1 MPEAV
6 PDLSLCG
13 DPPNDMNCDNVTA
26 TPSPGPRRS
35 PLAAARAVLVSLAL
49 VATATRAQASITITR
64 TSSDVFYISSQAAS
78 NNIRNM
84 YAAYRITNTGATAE
98 TDVWVKLDTFT
109 GGVVSLAT
117 QEDGL
122 YRLYALGPGESK
134 MAYLYLTA
142 SGQTATPQSHSVRVY
157 DHRPGLP
164 AAVELTSQVFT
175 LTKVQESLSSGSNKV
190 DLVIE
195 GPDPGVL
202 GGTITL
208 TVTGR
213 TGSIGAGSTLEFT
226 AAAYPD
232 WPADVFELYRCEF
245 TLYDVSGSNC
255 GTTPLGTFADQL
267 SVPWSTTSCYTAVYK
282 VRARDTTPIPT
293 VISPTLHAAS
303 GANYK
308 HTDPSSIVLLSPI
321 APVDSKLRLVKS
333 VSEDTVLTG
342 DQVTYTMHVTS
353 GGSNGICPP
362 GDPGCNDPVF
372 DNFVDVLPTSPGSAT
387 YVPGSA
393 RRDGSPL
400 ADPVISGSTLTWT
413 GAFTFAAGGSTD
425 ITYDVAFP
433 SVAGS
438 YTNSAVG
445 YVADTPV
452 DTTLDTN
459 DNAPGQ
465 AAVLVRQ
472 PSDLVLTHGGPATVN
487 PLGSIAYT
495 VRVLNQGPRPASG
508 VAVRD
513 TLPAGVSFVSA
524 SNGGTEAGGVVSWP
538 AVASI
543 AVGDSV
549 VFTATVTAPASGIL
563 LAVASC
569 SPTNEDPDPSNN
581 DGSAPANRVT
591 TTVLGDAD
599 LALVNSGPATVNAAQ
614 SFNYTVAV
622 SNNGPANAAA
632 VVVRDTLPAGVT
644 FVSADN
650 GGSETGG
657 VVTWPPVALANGN
670 NLAYTVTVTAPASGT
685 LLAVARADAD
695 NADPDTTNNNGSAPA
710 NRVMTVV
717 TELAD
722 LALAKSGPAV
732 VLALGSITYTLSVT
746 NNGPSDAAAV
756 VVQDTLPAGVTFVSA
771 DNGGTEA
778 GGIVTWPAAASL
790 ANGANLSYSVTV
802 TAPATGTLLNVA
814 RADASTVDPDTT
826 NNNGSAPANRVTTT
840 VTELADLAVTKS
852 GPATV
857 NAAQSFSYT
866 VSVANS
872 GPDNANAV
880 VVQDTLPVGVTFVS
894 ADNGGTEAG
903 GIVTWPAVG
912 LPSGDNLT
920 YTVTVT
926 APATGTLLNVA
937 RADASTADP
946 DTTNNNGSAP
956 TSRVTTTVV
965 EQADLALSK
974 SGPATVNASGSV
986 AYTLSI
992 TNNGPSDAAAVV
1004 VQDTLPAGVTF
1015 VSADN
1020 GGTEAGGIVTW
1031 PAVASLANGA
1041 NLSYSVTVTAPATG
1055 TLLNVARADAVTV
1068 DPDTTNN
1075 NGSAPANRV
1084 TTTVTELADL
1094 ALNKSGPAAVTAL
1107 GSITYTLSIT
1117 NNGPSDATAVVVRD
1131 TLPAGVTFVSADN
1144 GGAEAGGV
1152 VTWPAQPSLAN
1163 GANLSYSVTVVAPA
1177 TGTLL
1182 NVARADASTMDPDTT
1197 NNNGSAPANRVTTV
1211 VGELAD
1217 LATAKSGPATVNA
1230 LGSVTYT
1237 VSVTNNGPSV
1247 AAAVVVRDTLPASV
1261 AFVSADNGGTEAGGI
1276 VTWPAVALLANGA
1289 NMSYSVTVTAPAT
1302 GTLLNVARADA
1313 VTIDPDT
1320 TNNNGSAPASRVTT
1334 TVADQADL
1342 ALNKSGPAGVNALG
1356 SITYTLSVT
1365 NNGPSDASAVV
1376 VRDTLPAGVT
1386 FVSADNGGTESG
1398 GIVTWPAA
1406 ASLANAA
1413 NLTYSVTVTAPATGT
1428 LLNVARADAGTADP
1442 DTTNNNG
1449 SAPANRVT
1457 TVVGELADLTL
1468 NKSGP
1473 AAVNALGL
1481 ITYTVSVT
1489 NNGPSDAAAVV
1500 VRDTL
1505 PTGVTFVSAD
1515 NGGSESG
1522 GIVTW
1527 PAVATFANGANLA
1540 YSVTVIAPA
1549 TGTLLNVARADAST
1563 TDPDTTNNNGSAPAN
1578 RVTTIVGELADLAL
1592 AKSGPASVNAL
1603 GSITYSVSVTNNGPS
1618 DAAAVV
1624 VRDTLPPGVTFVSA
1638 DNGGIQ
1644 VGGIV
1649 TWPVVASLGNGANLT
1664 YSVTVVAPATGTL
1677 LNVARADAVTA
1688 DPDTTN
1694 NNGSAP
1700 ANRVTTTVTELADL
1714 ALAKSGPATVNALG
1728 SISYS
1733 VSVTNN
1739 GPSDAAAVVV
1749 RDTLPAGVTF
1759 LSANNGGTESG
1770 GVVTWPAVATLA
1782 NGSSLN
1788 YSVTVVAPAAGT
1800 LINVARADA
1809 STADPD
1815 TANNNGSAP
1824 ANRVTTT
1831 VGELADLALT
1841 KSGPAS
1847 VNALGLITYTL
1858 SVVNNGPSAAAA
1870 VVMRDTLPAGV
1881 TFVSADN
1888 GGTQGAGIVTWP
1900 AVATLA
1906 NGANL
1911 SYSVTVIAPATGTLL
1926 NVARADAATTDP
1938 DTTNNNGSAPANRVT
1953 TTVGELADLALSKS
1967 GPSSVNAL
1975 GSITY
1980 TVSVTNNGPS
1990 AAAAVVVRDTLPA
2003 GVTFLS
2009 ADNGGLAAGGV
2020 VTWPPV
2026 ASLANG
2032 ANLSYSVTVTAPAT
2046 GTLVNIASASSGT
2059 PDPNAANN
2067 DGSAPANRVTTVV
2080 GELAD
2085 LALTKTGPATIN
2097 ALGSISYSLS
2107 VTNNGPSNAAAV
2119 VVRDT
2124 LPAGATFVSA
2134 DNGGTMAGGI
2144 VTWPVVAS
2152 LANGAST
2159 TYSVTVTAPNT
2170 GTLLN
2175 VGAATSSTTDPNPAN
2190 NNGSAPANRVTTV
2203 VSGVD
2208 LAIEMSHTGQFYVGQ
2223 TGLYTITVR
2232 NVGVGTANTTITVT
2246 DTLPAGLTFASVTRS
2261 AWNISSVGQIVTCTT
2276 PGPLAP
2282 GGTIGFTL
2290 AVNVDASAVPSVTNS
2305 ATVSNVQDSDPANNR
2320 VVDQPAAVIL
2330 DVALTA
2336 QKTASRSE
2344 VEIADVVDY
2353 TVTIR
2358 NQGTTPVNDL
2368 VITDVLPTGFMYRG
2382 RSARFDG
2389 AQIVDPT
2396 GAPGPSLSFAIGTL
2410 ANGASGVLTYRV
2422 EVGPGATL
2430 GNGVNRAYA
2439 TSAAAGAASNQA
2451 AVQVRVRAG
2460 VFTDEGTI
2468 AGKVYLDCDCS
2479 SDSLQGAEELG
2490 VPGVRVVLEDGSA
2503 AITDVEGKY
2512 HFVGVNPRLHAV
2524 RIDRT
2529 TLPAPTHAVT
2539 MSNRQAGDGWSQ
2551 FVDLK
2556 AGELFRADFA
2566 LSQTP
2571 ELLGYVQTR
2580 RAHGEVE
2587 HPVSVDPTLGAQAL
2601 GAAASATARALPS
2614 PGSYRGLL
2622 ESRPDASAARSA
2634 PLAGET
2640 PVGPAPFAQPIG
2652 LTGMTSTHQ
2661 GLTPTLRGP
2670 SPSLL
2675 ALGVLQGRLELWSR
2689 ANDAVFTH
2697 RGRFES
2703 ELRDFSASND
2713 AGRLLAGARGAIF
2726 LTGPVAHDYHAT
2738 VRYDSE
2744 RDPQQRFFKDI
2755 RPDEHY
2761 SIYGDASVAE
2771 FLAQSRSRVYAKL
2784 ERGRSFLEYG
2794 DMSTAT
2800 TNPLLGLGGFH
2811 RVLNGGRSHVEWAK
2825 GAIEAFGSR
2834 GLSRQ
2839 VVDELPAL
2847 GISGPYTLSR
2857 TDGLINSEQVEILTR
2872 DRSRP
2877 SVIVERRP
2885 QQRFLD
2891 YSVEPF
2897 TGRIVFQRSVPSV
2910 DENLNPISIRVTYE
2924 SESGGERAWV
2934 YGAQGSVRPVPQIEI
2949 GGSAVREDDPLAD
2962 RTILSANGAVDVVR
2976 GLTALGEFAHSDS
2989 AGATGNAARG
2999 EIRAARTGLDLNL
3012 FGMRTGMRFSNPS
3025 AGYGP
3030 ARDELGART
3039 GWQAVPGTRL
3049 FGEALYSK
3057 DRIGGGHRSGG
3068 QLGITQRLA
3077 DRITGELAFRASEET
3092 ASPASP
3098 GTAVTAGATPNDTR
3112 SLRAR
3117 LTDQLSKRASVFGEY
3132 EQDLEDSDQRRAA
3145 VGGDLLVASRTRAY
3159 GRYELISSF
3168 AGPYALN
3175 TQQERTSAVVGVS
3188 SDDTPA
3194 GTVFS
3199 EYRLRDAIG
3208 GREAQAAIG
3217 LRNRW
3222 MLSQGFR
3229 LDASAERVAP
3239 VRGGGGSQNAAGFGV
3254 DYTAPDRWR
3263 GTGRLEWRRAS
3274 GDDQLFGS
3282 LGYAHK
3288 LARDWA
3294 LLSRGSANVIDRVR
3308 MHGSGQLGVAWRQTD
3323 QNRWNGLARLETRYD
3338 RDRNPTG
3345 RLDRTTVTIGS
3356 VHLDYQPLRS
3366 FQFRGQV
3373 ATRVSDVPADVATAN
3388 ATLFALRGTWDFYHL
3403 WDGGLVGRTL
3413 FADRGKRRQD
3423 GLGAEVGF
3431 APLKNLRL
3439 ATGYNLLGY
3448 ADGDLNG
3455 GSRSEHGVYLDVGFK
3470 LNEDVFRFL
3479 NPGTNPQEPEHKP
3492 VAKGGQQ

>member
-1 MPEAV
+1 
-6 PDLSLCG
+6 
-13 DPPNDMNCDNVTA
+13 MNCDYSAA
-26 TPSPGPRRS
+26 TPSPGSRRS
-35 PLAAARAVLVSLAL
+35 PLAGARAVFVSLAL
-49 VATATRAQASITITR
+49 IATAAEAHAAISITR
-64 TSSDVFYISSQAAS
+64 TSGDVFYLSSQAGS

-84 YAAYRITNTGATAE
+84 YVAYRITNTGVAAE
-98 TDVWVKLDTFT
+98 TDLWVKLDTFT
-109 GGVVSLAT
+109 GGVVSLAA

-142 SGQTATPQSHSVRVY
+142 SGLSATPQSHTVHVY
-157 DHRPGLP
+157 DHRPDLP
-164 AAVELTSQVFT
+164 GAVELTSQVFT
-175 LTKVQESLSSGSNKV
+175 LSDVRESLSSGANKV

-232 WPADVFELYRCEF
+232 WPADRFELYRCEF
-245 TLYDVSGSNC
+245 TFHDIQGSNC
-255 GTTPLGTFADQL
+255 GTTVLGTFADQL
-267 SVPWSTTSCYTAVYK
+267 SIPWGVTSCYTAVYK
-282 VRARDTTPIPT
+282 VRARNTTTLPT

-321 APVDSKLRLVKS
+321 APVDSKLRLVKRA
-333 VSEDTVLTG
+333 SEDTVLTG
-342 DQVTYTMHVTS
+342 DQVTYALHVTS

-372 DNFVDVLPTSPGSAT
+372 DNFVDVLPTSPGSPT

-393 RRDGSPL
+393 RRDGSPF
-400 ADPVISGSTLTWT
+400 ADPLISGSTLTWT

-433 SVAGS
+433 SAAGS
-438 YTNSAVG
+438 YTNSAKG
-445 YVADTPV
+445 YVGGTPV

-472 PSDLVLTHGGPATVN
+472 PSDLVLTHGGPAWVN
-487 PLGSIAYT
+487 PLGSITYT
-495 VRVLNQGPRPASG
+495 IRVRNQGPRPASS
-508 VAVRD
+508 VAIRD

-524 SNGGTEAGGVVSWP
+524 DNGGTEAGGVVSWP
-538 AVASI
+538 AVGSI

-549 VFTATVTAPASGIL
+549 VFTATVTAPASGTL
-563 LAVASC
+563 LAIGAC

-599 LALVNSGPATVNAAQ
+599 LALVHSGPATVNAAQ
-614 SFNYTVAV
+614 SFSYTVTVTNSGPAAASGVVVQDTLPATVSFVSADNGGTGAGGVVTWPAV
-622 SNNGPANAAA
+622 GLPSGDNLTYTVTVTVTAPATGTLLAVARADAANADPDTTNNNGSAPANRVTTVVTELADLALAKSGPAAVNALGSITYTVGVTNNGPSDATA

-650 GGSETGG
+650 GG
-657 VVTWPPVALANGN
+657 
-670 NLAYTVTVTAPASGT
+670 
-685 LLAVARADAD
+685 
-695 NADPDTTNNNGSAPA
+695 
-710 NRVMTVV
+710 
-717 TELAD
+717 
-722 LALAKSGPAV
+722 
-732 VLALGSITYTLSVT
+732 
-746 NNGPSDAAAV
+746 
-756 VVQDTLPAGVTFVSA
+756 
-771 DNGGTEA
+771 TEA
-778 GGIVTWPAAASL
+778 GGVVTWPAAASL
-790 ANGANLSYSVTV
+790 ANGANLSYSLTV

-814 RADASTVDPDTT
+814 RADASTIDPDTT

-866 VSVANS
+866 LNVANS
-872 GPDNANAV
+872 GPDDANAV
-880 VVQDTLPVGVTFVS
+880 VVQDTLPAGVTFVS
-894 ADNGGTEAG
+894 ADNGGTESG

-926 APATGTLLNVA
+926 APASGTLLNVA

-956 TSRVTTTVV
+956 ASRVITTVV
-965 EQADLALSK
+965 EQADLALNK
-974 SGPATVNASGSV
+974 SGPATVNAAG
-986 AYTLSI
+986 SI
-992 TNNGPSDAAAVV
+992 TYTVLVTNGGPSDAAAVV

-1015 VSADN
+1015 VSAGN
-1020 GGTEAGGIVTW
+1020 GGTEAGGVVTW
-1031 PAVASLANGA
+1031 PVVASLANGA

-1055 TLLNVARADAVTV
+1055 TLLNVARADASTA
-1068 DPDTTNN
+1068 DPDTANN

-1084 TTTVTELADL
+1084 TTTVTELADAAL
-1094 ALNKSGPAAVTAL
+1094 A
-1107 GSITYTLSIT
+1107 
-1117 NNGPSDATAVVVRD
+1117 
-1131 TLPAGVTFVSADN
+1131 
-1144 GGAEAGGV
+1144 
-1152 VTWPAQPSLAN
+1152 
-1163 GANLSYSVTVVAPA
+1163 
-1177 TGTLL
+1177 
-1182 NVARADASTMDPDTT
+1182 
-1197 NNNGSAPANRVTTV
+1197 
-1211 VGELAD
+1211 
-1217 LATAKSGPATVNA
+1217 
-1230 LGSVTYT
+1230 
-1237 VSVTNNGPSV
+1237 
-1247 AAAVVVRDTLPASV
+1247 
-1261 AFVSADNGGTEAGGI
+1261 
-1276 VTWPAVALLANGA
+1276 
-1289 NMSYSVTVTAPAT
+1289 
-1302 GTLLNVARADA
+1302 
-1313 VTIDPDT
+1313 
-1320 TNNNGSAPASRVTT
+1320 
-1334 TVADQADL
+1334 
-1342 ALNKSGPAGVNALG
+1342 KSGPAGVNALG
-1356 SITYTLSVT
+1356 LITYTLSVT
-1365 NNGPSDASAVV
+1365 NNGPSDAAAVV

-1386 FVSADNGGTESG
+1386 FVSADNGGTE
-1398 GIVTWPAA
+1398 A
-1406 ASLANAA
+1406 
-1413 NLTYSVTVTAPATGT
+1413 
-1428 LLNVARADAGTADP
+1428 
-1442 DTTNNNG
+1442 
-1449 SAPANRVT
+1449 
-1457 TVVGELADLTL
+1457 
-1468 NKSGP
+1468 
-1473 AAVNALGL
+1473 
-1481 ITYTVSVT
+1481 
-1489 NNGPSDAAAVV
+1489 
-1500 VRDTL
+1500 
-1505 PTGVTFVSAD
+1505 
-1515 NGGSESG
+1515 G

-1527 PAVATFANGANLA
+1527 PAVAGLANGANLS
-1540 YSVTVIAPA
+1540 YSVTVVAPA
-1549 TGTLLNVARADAST
+1549 TGTLVNVARADAST

-1578 RVTTIVGELADLAL
+1578 RVTTMVGELADLAL
-1592 AKSGPASVNAL
+1592 VKSGPATVNAT
-1603 GSITYSVSVTNNGPS
+1603 GSVTYTLSVTNNGPS

-1624 VRDTLPPGVTFVSA
+1624 VRDTLPGGVTFVSA
-1638 DNGGIQ
+1638 DNGGIGA
-1644 VGGIV
+1644 GGIV
-1649 TWPVVASLGNGANLT
+1649 TWPALALLANGAIVS
-1664 YSVTVVAPATGTL
+1664 YSVTVTAPATGTL
-1677 LNVARADAVTA
+1677 LNVARADAVTV
-1688 DPDTTN
+1688 DPDTAN

-1700 ANRVTTTVTELADL
+1700 ANRVTTTVTDLADL

-1728 SISYS
+1728 SVSYS

-1759 LSANNGGTESG
+1759 VSADNGGTEAG
-1770 GVVTWPAVATLA
+1770 GIVTWPAVATLA
-1782 NGSSLN
+1782 NGSNVS
-1788 YSVTVVAPAAGT
+1788 YSVTVTAPATGT
-1800 LINVARADA
+1800 LVNVARADA
-1809 STADPD
+1809 GTADPD
-1815 TANNNGSAP
+1815 TTNNNGSAP

-1858 SVVNNGPSAAAA
+1858 SVANNGPSAAAA
-1870 VVMRDTLPAGV
+1870 VVVRDTLPAGV

-1888 GGTQGAGIVTWP
+1888 GGTEVGGIVTWP
-1900 AVATLA
+1900 TLGSLA
-1906 NGANL
+1906 NGTNL
-1911 SYSVTVIAPATGTLL
+1911 SYSVTVTAPATGTLL
-1926 NVARADAATTDP
+1926 NVARADATTADP

-1953 TTVGELADLALSKS
+1953 TTVGELADLTLSKS
-1967 GPSSVNAL
+1967 GPASVNAL

-1990 AAAAVVVRDTLPA
+1990 AAAAMVVRDTLPA
-2003 GVTFLS
+2003 GVTFVS

-2032 ANLSYSVTVTAPAT
+2032 SGLSYSVTVTAPAT

-2059 PDPNAANN
+2059 TDPNAANN

-2085 LALTKTGPATIN
+2085 LALTKTGPATVN
-2097 ALGSISYSLS
+2097 SLGSVSYSVS

-2124 LPAGATFVSA
+2124 LPAGVTFVSA

-2144 VTWPVVAS
+2144 VTWPAVAS
-2152 LANGAST
+2152 LANGASM

-2190 NNGSAPANRVTTV
+2190 NNGSAPANRVSTV

-2208 LAIEMSHTGQFYVGQ
+2208 LAIEMSHSGQFYVGQ

-2282 GGTIGFTL
+2282 GATIGFTL
-2290 AVNVDASAVPSVTNS
+2290 AVNVDAEAAPSVTNS

-2330 DVALTA
+2330 DVALIA
-2336 QKTASRSE
+2336 QKSASRSE

-2353 TVTIR
+2353 AVTIR
-2358 NQGTTPVNDL
+2358 NQGATPVTDL

-2389 AQIVDPT
+2389 ARIADPT

-2410 ANGASGVLTYRV
+2410 ANGGSGVLTYRV

-2430 GNGVNRAYA
+2430 GDGVNRAYA

-2490 VPGVRVVLEDGSA
+2490 VPGVRVVLEDGAA

-2524 RIDRT
+2524 RIDRS

-2601 GAAASATARALPS
+2601 GAATSATARALPS

-2640 PVGPAPFAQPIG
+2640 PVGPEAFAQPIG
-2652 LTGMTSTHQ
+2652 LAGMTSTRQ

-2670 SPSLL
+2670 NPSLL

-2713 AGRLLAGARGAIF
+2713 AGRLLAGARGSVF

-2755 RPDEHY
+2755 RPVEHY

-2811 RVLNGGRSHVEWAK
+2811 RVLNGGRSHVEWTK

-2847 GISGPYTLSR
+2847 GISGPYALSR

-2877 SVIVERRP
+2877 SVIVERRL

-2989 AGATGNAARG
+2989 AGSAGNAARG

-3030 ARDELGART
+3030 ARDELGARA

-3077 DRITGELAFRASEET
+3077 DRITGELALRASEET

-3117 LTDQLSKRASVFGEY
+3117 LTDQLTKRASVFGEY
-3132 EQDLEDSDQRRAA
+3132 EQDLEESDQRRAA
-3145 VGGDLLVASRTRAY
+3145 VGGDLQVASRTRAY

-3222 MLSQGFR
+3222 MLSQGLR

-3294 LLSRGSANVIDRVR
+3294 LLSRGSANLIDRVR

-3323 QNRWNGLARLETRYD
+3323 QNRWNGLARLEARYD

-3366 FQFRGQV
+3366 FQLRGQM
-3373 ATRVSDVPADVATAN
+3373 ATRVADVPADVATAN
-3388 ATLFALRGTWDFYHL
+3388 ATLFALRGTWDFHHL

-3448 ADGDLNG
+3448 ADGDLTG